1 MKIILLGAPGAG
13 KGTISDLLSKDQ
25 NLVHISTGNLFRE
38 AIQKDDDLSWQ
49 IKNILNAG
57 GLVSDDITNAVARNA
72 ILKVCNENKGF
83 ILDGYPRTINQA
95 KFLDTIVDIDK
106 VFYLKVDNDA
116 LIKRIIGRR
125 VCPNCNAIYNI
136 NLLELKP
143 KIENEC
149 DVCHSVLVQRK
160 DDNLETAQKRID
172 KYNEETF
179 PLIEFYKAKNK
190 LVEINGLDTIQNI
203 YNNIL
208 KYE

>member
-13 KGTISDLLSKDQ
+13 KGTISELLSKNQ

-38 AIQKDDDLSWQ
+38 AIQKEDDLSWQ
-49 IKNILNAG
+49 IRNILNNG
-57 GLVSDDITNAVARNA
+57 GLVSDDITNEVAKKA

-95 KFLDTIVDIDK
+95 KFLDTIVNIDK

-116 LIKRIIGRR
+116 LIQRIIGRR

-136 NLLELKP
+136 NLDLKP

-149 DVCHSVLVQRK
+149 DFCHSVLVQRK

-179 PLIEFYKAKNK
+179 PLIQFYKEKNK
-190 LVEINGLDTIQNI
+190 LVEIDGLDTIQNI

-208 KYE
+208 KHE

>member
-57 GLVSDDITNAVARNA
+57 GLVSDDITNAVAKNA

-125 VCPNCNAIYNI
+125 VCPNCNAIYNV

>member
-1 MKIILLGAPGAG
+1 MKIILIGAPGAG
-13 KGTISDLLSKDQ
+13 KGTISDLLSKNQ
-25 NLVHISTGNLFRE
+25 HLVHISTGNLFRE
-38 AIQKDDDLSWQ
+38 AIQKEDDLSLQ
-49 IKNILNAG
+49 IKNILNSG
-57 GLVSDDITNAVARNA
+57 GLVGDDITNEVARKA
-72 ILKVCNENKGF
+72 ILKVCDENKGF
-83 ILDGYPRTINQA
+83 ILDGYPRTTNQA

-125 VCPNCNAIYNI
+125 VCPNCNAIYNV
-136 NLLELKP
+136 NLGLNP

-149 DVCHSVLVQRK
+149 DICHSVLVQRK
-160 DDNLETAQKRID
+160 DDNLDTAQKRID

-179 PLIEFYKAKNK
+179 PLIEFYKEKNK
-190 LVEINGLDTIQNI
+190 LIEINGLDTIENI